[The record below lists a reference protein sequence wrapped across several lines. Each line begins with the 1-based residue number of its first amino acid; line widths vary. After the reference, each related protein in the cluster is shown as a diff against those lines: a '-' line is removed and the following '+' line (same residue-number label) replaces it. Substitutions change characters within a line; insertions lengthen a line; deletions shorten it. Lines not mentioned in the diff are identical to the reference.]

1 MKKKIIGAIIAGVV
15 AITTFSSVTIINSGN
30 TGVRVDFGKVSNT
43 VLNEGV
49 NFKIPFVS
57 KIVQMNNKIQNVEMS
72 AEGATQDKQS
82 VNYTISIN
90 FRLSPEKSAYV
101 YKNVGKNYVETVL
114 TPAIADAVKSNVS
127 SYNAETLLTDRE
139 SLASDIQN
147 SLNTYMKEYGIKI
160 TKVNVNDI
168 QFSEKYTDA
177 IEEKQIL
184 EEGIK
189 KAELEKQKSEVEAE
203 TAKIKAQGEAD
214 ANKIKSDSVT
224 DQILQQQMIEKWD
237 GKLPVVSGEN
247 GMMIDFDNLIEN
259 TTQSKQ
265 EN

>member
-30 TGVRVDFGKVSNT
+30 TGVRIDFGRVSNT

-90 FRLSPEKSAYV
+90 FRLNPEKSAYV

-127 SYNAETLLTDRE
+127 GYNAETLLTDRE

-147 SLNTYMKEYGIKI
+147 YLNTYMEEYGIKI

-203 TAKIKAQGEAD
+203 TAKIKAQGEAN

>member
-30 TGVRVDFGKVSNT
+30 TGVRVDFGRVSNT

-147 SLNTYMKEYGIKI
+147 SLNTYMEEYGIKI

-203 TAKIKAQGEAD
+203 TARIKAQGEAD
-214 ANKIKSDSVT
+214 ANKIKSDSIT

-247 GMMIDFDNLIEN
+247 GMMIDFDNLTRN

>member
-1 MKKKIIGAIIAGVV
+1 MYLV
-15 AITTFSSVTIINSGN
+15 
-30 TGVRVDFGKVSNT
+30 
-43 VLNEGV
+43 
-49 NFKIPFVS
+49 
-57 KIVQMNNKIQNVEMS
+57 
-72 AEGATQDKQS
+72 
-82 VNYTISIN
+82 
-90 FRLSPEKSAYV
+90 
-101 YKNVGKNYVETVL
+101 
-114 TPAIADAVKSNVS
+114 
-127 SYNAETLLTDRE
+127 
-139 SLASDIQN
+139 
-147 SLNTYMKEYGIKI
+147 

-247 GMMIDFDNLIEN
+247 GMMIDFDNLTRN

>member
-15 AITTFSSVTIINSGN
+15 AITTFSSVTIIDSGN

-127 SYNAETLLTDRE
+127 GYNAETLLTDRE

-203 TAKIKAQGEAD
+203 TARIKAQGEAD
-214 ANKIKSDSVT
+214 ANKIKSDSIT